1 MENNSLNKDVEN
13 LTLDSWSKNTK
24 IQYKTYI
31 EQWKKLR
38 KEQNNDLQSASIAEG
53 TEFLLL
59 LHKKILGYSAINTAR
74 NMLSVIL
81 KKTDSIEFG
90 KRPIVTRMLKEIFRN
105 RQALPRYI
113 ATYDAD
119 LALRF
124 LQSLPTWKE
133 ISLNWLILKTV
144 TLIALLSG
152 HRCLPINSLS
162 LDHKDVHL
170 EKVAFYI
177 PKLFKNTTQA
187 FHSKPIRQAKG
198 RISCVC
204 VSGSKKCLFF

>member
-38 KEQNNDLQSASIAEG
+38 KEQNNDLQNASIAEG

-74 NMLSVIL
+74 NMLLVIL

-90 KRPIVTRMLKEIFRN
+90 KRPIVTRMLK
-105 RQALPRYI
+105 
-113 ATYDAD
+113 
-119 LALRF
+119 
-124 LQSLPTWKE
+124 
-133 ISLNWLILKTV
+133 
-144 TLIALLSG
+144 
-152 HRCLPINSLS
+152 
-162 LDHKDVHL
+162 
-170 EKVAFYI
+170 
-177 PKLFKNTTQA
+177 
-187 FHSKPIRQAKG
+187 
-198 RISCVC
+198 
-204 VSGSKKCLFF
+204 